1 MMAAAHPGGPDGAT
15 RVCPHCKSTILKSSV
30 RCPVCQHYLSFDA
43 TPDDEPETVTALK
56 VDGIIEHPDN
66 GETWE
71 YQVVIAICDD
81 QGHEITRQLVG
92 VGALGGGEKR
102 SFQLAVEV
110 IPTPHLRR
118 QV

>member
-1 MMAAAHPGGPDGAT
+1 MTVPHHGGSDGAT
-15 RVCPHCKSTILKSSV
+15 RVCPHCKSTILQSSV
-30 RCPVCQHYLSFDA
+30 RCPVCQHYLQFDA

-56 VDGIIEHPDN
+56 VDGTISHPDN

-71 YQVVIAICDD
+71 YQVVIAICDEA
-81 QGHEITRQLVG
+81 GHEITRQLVG
-92 VGALGGGEKR
+92 VGALGGGGKR

-118 QV
+118 RV